1 VRPLPPLND
10 KAGRCIP
17 GGVTLPDGKVSAV
30 ELEGSILPE
39 YGDSIKGLP
48 FFLGT

>member
-17 GGVTLPDGKVSAV
+17 GGMTLPNGKVSVV
-30 ELEGSILPE
+30 ELEGSILLE
-39 YGDSIKGLP
+39 QGDSINGLP
-48 FFLGT
+48 FFLGA

>member
-1 VRPLPPLND
+1 VRPLPLLND
-10 KAGRCIP
+10 EVGRCIP
-17 GGVTLPDGKVSAV
+17 GGMTLPDGKVFAA

-39 YGDSIKGLP
+39 LGDSIKGLP